1 MSENNYPRHLSEFSD
16 VVGRLPSMILLNL
29 LNDERNRV
37 ENIYNIFD
45 NIQTWQEYDID
56 NGPFFLL
63 KKLNELSEEYPVF
76 ENPAIEGFCLDDSGR
91 GCEYH
96 VTKSRAYKI
105 DESLKKCESC
115 SSDMIRIYRTGLDRE
130 VKDAW
135 MMGLLPELVVA
146 KLFSEADWTQEVLPH
161 RRVQMVNDGEMTS
174 AVEVDVCIHT
184 ESDEAIFIEVTS
196 QGEPLDRLNNKKRKF
211 DDNGINY
218 DALIQVA
225 PGSHEEMVNIPHK
238 AVSAGGW
245 MIRGLETDGFK
256 QEIKKKIESISLE

>member
-1 MSENNYPRHLSEFSD
+1 
-16 VVGRLPSMILLNL
+16 
-29 LNDERNRV
+29 
-37 ENIYNIFD
+37 
-45 NIQTWQEYDID
+45 
-56 NGPFFLL
+56 
-63 KKLNELSEEYPVF
+63 LNELSEEYPVF